1 MKDTT
6 VPGLDIETRRGF
18 IVLSLP
24 AQISWQNY
32 AGVREGVSRALSM
45 AAGSGT
51 GSVAA
56 GSGTGSVAAGGRA
69 HGRRRTGVVV
79 DFGDTVLLDAAGLV
93 LLARAET
100 RAQLLGCPLR
110 AVVPALSAHVR
121 RALHLTGLARL
132 VPVFPDVASATGA
145 PVPPAPAGRAD
156 TAHVLDAIRA
166 LHPGDAGLAP
176 TPPAPSELMITT
188 TEAGDGDH
196 TVVHLSGVLD
206 EVTVPRL
213 GETLTTLVEGNLR
226 HLMVRM
232 HERLGIRCDPLPIL
246 LGIRWRVAAEGG
258 CLALPALPARLREII
273 DREGLGSVFTGCR
286 SIEDR
291 LLGGAGPA

>member
-1 MKDTT
+1 MKDTA
-6 VPGLDIETRRGF
+6 VPGLSTETRRGF

-32 AGVREGVSRALSM
+32 AGIREEVSKALTL
-45 AAGSGT
+45 ACAG
-51 GSVAA
+51 AP
-56 GSGTGSVAAGGRA
+56 
-69 HGRRRTGVVV
+69 GRRGVRRGGVVV
-79 DFGDTVLLDAAGLV
+79 DFGDAVLLDAAGLV
-93 LLARAET
+93 LMARAET

-121 RALHLTGLARL
+121 RALRLTGLDRL
-132 VPVFPDVASATGA
+132 VPVFADVGSATA
-145 PVPPAPAGRAD
+145 APAPEPAPGEVD
-156 TAHVLDAIRA
+156 TTHVLDAIRA
-166 LHPGDAGLAP
+166 LHPGDAGLTP
-176 TPPAPSELMITT
+176 TPPAPSELKITT

-213 GETLTTLVEGNLR
+213 GETLTTLVEGDLR

-232 HERLGIRCDPLPIL
+232 HDRLGVRCDPLPIL

-258 CLALPALPARLREII
+258 CLALPAMPAKLREIV

-291 LLGGAGPA
+291 VLSGAGSG

>member
-6 VPGLDIETRRGF
+6 MPGLSIETRRGF
-18 IVLSLP
+18 IVLGLP

-32 AGVREGVSRALSM
+32 AGIREGVSRALSL
-45 AAGSGT
+45 ACAGPHGT
-51 GSVAA
+51 
-56 GSGTGSVAAGGRA
+56 
-69 HGRRRTGVVV
+69 RRGGVVV
-79 DFGDTVLLDAAGLV
+79 DFGDAVLLDAAGLV

-100 RAQLLGCPLR
+100 RARLLGCTLR

-132 VPVFPDVASATGA
+132 VPVFADVASATAA
-145 PVPPAPAGRAD
+145 PVPAGAGGEAD
-156 TAHVLDAIRA
+156 TTHVLDAIRA
-166 LHPGDAGLAP
+166 LHPGDAGLTP
-176 TPPAPSELMITT
+176 TPPAPSELTITT
-188 TEAGDGDH
+188 TAAGDGDH
-196 TVVHLSGVLD
+196 TVVHLSGMLD
-206 EVTVPRL
+206 EATVPRL

-232 HERLGIRCDPLPIL
+232 HDRLGVRCDPLPIL

-291 LLGGAGPA
+291 LLSGAEPA

>member
-1 MKDTT
+1 MKDTV
-6 VPGLDIETRRGF
+6 VPGLSIETRRGF
-18 IVLSLP
+18 IVLTLP

-32 AGVREGVSRALSM
+32 AGIREGVSRALSL
-45 AAGSGT
+45 AAGS
-51 GSVAA
+51 A
-56 GSGTGSVAAGGRA
+56 GAPAAGGAPR
-69 HGRRRTGVVV
+69 GRRRTCVVI
-79 DFGDTVLLDAAGLV
+79 DFGDAVLLDAAGLV

-121 RALHLTGLARL
+121 RALHLTGLAQL
-132 VPVFPDVASATGA
+132 VPVFPDVAAATA
-145 PVPPAPAGRAD
+145 TPVPAGTARDAD
-156 TAHVLDAIRA
+156 TTHVLDAIRA
-166 LHPGDAGLAP
+166 LHPGDAGLTP

-213 GETLTTLVEGNLR
+213 GETLNTLVEGNLR

-291 LLGGAGPA
+291 LLGAEQPV

>member
-6 VPGLDIETRRGF
+6 VPGLSIETRRGF

-32 AGVREGVSRALSM
+32 AGIREGVSKALSLAA
-45 AAGSGT
+45 AAGPP
-51 GSVAA
+51 
-56 GSGTGSVAAGGRA
+56 R
-69 HGRRRTGVVV
+69 GRRRVPGVSGVPGGPGGPRGGVVV
-79 DFGDTVLLDAAGLV
+79 DFGDAVLLDAAGLV

-100 RAQLLGCPLR
+100 RAQLLGCALR
-110 AVVPALSAHVR
+110 AVVPEPSVHVR
-121 RALHLTGLARL
+121 RALRLTGLARL
-132 VPVFPDVASATGA
+132 VPVFPDIASATA
-145 PVPPAPAGRAD
+145 APAPDGGAGDVD
-156 TAHVLDAIRA
+156 TTHVLDAIRA

-176 TPPAPSELMITT
+176 NPPAPSELMITT
-188 TEAGDGDH
+188 TAAGDGDH

-206 EVTVPRL
+206 EITVPRL
-213 GETLTTLVEGNLR
+213 GETLTKLVEGNLR

-232 HERLGIRCDPLPIL
+232 HDRLGVRCDPLPIL
-246 LGIRWRVAAEGG
+246 LGIRWRVAADGG

-286 SIEDR
+286 SIQDR
-291 LLGGAGPA
+291 PPVAEPV

>member
-6 VPGLDIETRRGF
+6 VRGLSMETRQGF
-18 IVLSLP
+18 IVLRLP

-32 AGVREGVSRALSM
+32 AGIREGVSKALTLASAGTAP
-45 AAGSGT
+45 AAGRG
-51 GSVAA
+51 
-56 GSGTGSVAAGGRA
+56 
-69 HGRRRTGVVV
+69 GVVV
-79 DFGDTVLLDAAGLV
+79 DFGDAVLLDAAGLV

-121 RALHLTGLARL
+121 RALRLTGLSRL
-132 VPVFPDVASATGA
+132 VPVFADVASATTA
-145 PVPPAPAGRAD
+145 PVLGDEAGNVD
-156 TAHVLDAIRA
+156 TTYVLDAIRA
-166 LHPGDAGLAP
+166 LHPGDAGLTP

-188 TEAGDGDH
+188 TAAGDGDH

-206 EVTVPRL
+206 DVTVPRL
-213 GETLTTLVEGNLR
+213 GDTLTRLVEGNLR

-232 HERLGIRCDPLPIL
+232 HDRLGVRSDPLPIL

-258 CLALPALPARLREII
+258 CLALPALPAKLRRII

-291 LLGGAGPA
+291 VLRTGPA

>member
-6 VPGLDIETRRGF
+6 VPGLSTETRRGF

-32 AGVREGVSRALSM
+32 AGIREGVSKALSL
-45 AAGSGT
+45 AAG
-51 GSVAA
+51 AA
-56 GSGTGSVAAGGRA
+56 PPR
-69 HGRRRTGVVV
+69 GRRRGGLRGGVVV
-79 DFGDTVLLDAAGLV
+79 DFGDAVLLDAAGLV

-100 RAQLLGCPLR
+100 RAQLLGCTLR
-110 AVVPALSAHVR
+110 AVVPEPSAHVR
-121 RALHLTGLARL
+121 RALQLTGLARL
-132 VPVFPDVASATGA
+132 VPMFPDVASATA
-145 PVPPAPAGRAD
+145 TPVPDGGGTDVD
-156 TAHVLDAIRA
+156 TTHVLDAIRA

-176 TPPAPSELMITT
+176 NPPAPSELMITT
-188 TEAGDGDH
+188 TAAGDGDH

-206 EVTVPRL
+206 EITVPRL
-213 GETLTTLVEGNLR
+213 GDTLTKLVEGNLR

-232 HERLGIRCDPLPIL
+232 HDRLGIRCDPLPIL
-246 LGIRWRVAAEGG
+246 LGIRWRVAADGG

-291 LLGGAGPA
+291 LPAAEPAV

>member
-6 VPGLDIETRRGF
+6 VPGLRIETRRGF

-32 AGVREGVSRALSM
+32 AGIREGVSRALSLAS
-45 AAGSGT
+45 AAP
-51 GSVAA
+51 V
-56 GSGTGSVAAGGRA
+56 R
-69 HGRRRTGVVV
+69 GRRGAVVV
-79 DFGDTVLLDAAGLV
+79 DFGDCVLLDAAGLV
-93 LLARAET
+93 MLARAET

-110 AVVPALSAHVR
+110 AVVPAPSAHVR
-121 RALHLTGLARL
+121 RALHLTGLSRL
-132 VPVFPDVASATGA
+132 VPVFPDVASAVAA
-145 PVPPAPAGRAD
+145 PVPAGGAGDVD
-156 TAHVLDAIRA
+156 TTHVLDAIRA
-166 LHPGDAGLAP
+166 LHPGDAGLTP
-176 TPPAPSELMITT
+176 NPPAPSELMITT
-188 TEAGDGDH
+188 TGAGDGDH

-213 GETLTTLVEGNLR
+213 GETLTGLVEGNLR

-232 HERLGIRCDPLPIL
+232 HDRLGVRCDPLPIL

-291 LLGGAGPA
+291 LLHEDRLLSAEPI

>member
-6 VPGLDIETRRGF
+6 VPGLSIETRRGF

-24 AQISWQNY
+24 VQISWRNY
-32 AGVREGVSRALSM
+32 GGVREGVNRALSL
-45 AAGSGT
+45 AT
-51 GSVAA
+51 GGPA
-56 GSGTGSVAAGGRA
+56 RE
-69 HGRRRTGVVV
+69 RRRTGVVV

-132 VPVFPDVASATGA
+132 VPVFPDIAAATDAPLPA
-145 PVPPAPAGRAD
+145 PVPAGAAGNVD

-166 LHPGDAGLAP
+166 LHPGDAGLTPA
-176 TPPAPSELMITT
+176 PPAPSELKITT

-196 TVVHLSGVLD
+196 MVVQLSGVLD

-213 GETLTTLVEGNLR
+213 GETLTSLVEGDLR

-258 CLALPALPARLREII
+258 CLALPALPARLRETI

-291 LLGGAGPA
+291 LLSSAEPA

>member
-1 MKDTT
+1 MKDTA
-6 VPGLDIETRRGF
+6 VPGLSTETRRGF
-18 IVLSLP
+18 IVLGLP

-32 AGVREGVSRALSM
+32 AGIREEVSRALSL
-45 AAGSGT
+45 ACAGARGT
-51 GSVAA
+51 
-56 GSGTGSVAAGGRA
+56 
-69 HGRRRTGVVV
+69 RRGGVVV
-79 DFGDTVLLDAAGLV
+79 DFGDAVLLDAAGLV
-93 LLARAET
+93 LMARAET

-121 RALHLTGLARL
+121 RALHLTGLDRL
-132 VPVFPDVASATGA
+132 VPVFADVASATAA
-145 PVPPAPAGRAD
+145 PVPEAAPGEVD
-156 TAHVLDAIRA
+156 TTHVLDAIRA
-166 LHPGDAGLAP
+166 LHPGDAGLTP

-188 TEAGDGDH
+188 TAAGDGDH

-213 GETLTTLVEGNLR
+213 GETLTTLVEGDER

-232 HERLGIRCDPLPIL
+232 HDRLGVRCDPLPIL

-258 CLALPALPARLREII
+258 CLALPAMPARLREVI

-286 SIEDR
+286 SAGDR
-291 LLGGAGPA
+291 VLSGAGSG